1 MSLFTEI
8 ALSYCLKY
16 LINRGS
22 GRQCA
27 VEDGELAFQAL
38 WDVIPTTPGVNHSS
52 YKLDV
57 NHICEFPWL
66 LQTVET
72 FLFHQ
77 LSYNLIGDL
86 NTTKNKQ
93 TKKRNGGVKCFK
105 VVNMKSGHQALRCS
119 ALAACKLLV
128 LRSCRHEVRHSTGFA

>member
-8 ALSYCLKY
+8 AFSYCLKY
-16 LINRGS
+16 LINRGIR
-22 GRQCA
+22 RQCA

-38 WDVIPTTPGVNHSS
+38 WDVIPTSPRVNHSS

-57 NHICEFPWL
+57 NHIREFPWL

-86 NTTKNKQ
+86 NIAKKQKKKEIEDLGVSGLSTCDMATK
-93 TKKRNGGVKCFK
+93 
-105 VVNMKSGHQALRCS
+105 
-119 ALAACKLLV
+119 
-128 LRSCRHEVRHSTGFA
+128 HSDAVHWLYVSFMC